1 MSVTIIGDS
10 ACDMTQE
17 EAARR
22 GIVLLPLKTII
33 DGEEYLDGVT
43 ITHDEFYEKLGTCQE
58 LPSTSQVSPAAFA
71 DAFQQATADGG
82 EAVAVTLSGGL
93 SGTVQSAHIAAADF
107 PGKVWVVDSENV
119 TAGERILLEYAV
131 ILRDRGLSAQ
141 EIARKLDREK
151 KRICLLARFDMVKYL
166 MKGGRLSRAA
176 ALGCSVLNIKPLV
189 TVVDGEAKLVG
200 KGRGARHSR
209 ALLTELIHKHGG
221 IDFSMPYMLAYTGA
235 DDSLIR
241 EYAEENRSLWPCA
254 VDALPFSKVGSTIGT
269 HAGPGAIAVAFF
281 AKAQQA

>member
-22 GIVLLPLKTII
+22 GIILLPLRTLI

-43 ITHDEFYEKLGTCQE
+43 ITHEEFYEKLETCRE
-58 LPSTSQVSPAAFA
+58 LPSTSQVSPAAFGE
-71 DAFQQATADGG
+71 AFQRVTAGGG
-82 EAVAVTLSGGL
+82 EAVVVALSGGL
-93 SGTVQSAHIAAADF
+93 SGTVQSAHIAAEDF
-107 PGKVWVVDSENV
+107 PGRVWVVDSENV
-119 TAGERILLEYAV
+119 TAGERVLLEYAV
-131 ILRDRGLSAQ
+131 LLRDRGLSAG
-141 EIARKLDREK
+141 EIARTLEREK
-151 KRICLLARFDMVKYL
+151 KRVCLLARFDMVKYL

-189 TVVDGEAKLVG
+189 TMVDGEARLIG

-209 ALLTELIHKHGG
+209 ALLTELIHRHGG

-241 EYAEENRSLWPCA
+241 EYAEENRALWPCA

-281 AKAQQA
+281 KK

>member
-43 ITHDEFYEKLGTCQE
+43 ITHEEFYQRLETCRE

-71 DAFQQATADGG
+71 DAFQEAVADGG

-93 SGTVQSAHIAAADF
+93 SGTVQSARIAAADY
-107 PGKVWVVDSENV
+107 PGRVWVVDSENV

-131 ILRDRGLSAQ
+131 ILRDRGLSAG
-141 EIARKLDREK
+141 EIAQRLDRVK
-151 KRICLLARFDMVKYL
+151 KRICLLAQFDTVKYL

-176 ALGCSVLNIKPLV
+176 ALGCSVLNIKPIV
-189 TVVDGEAKLVG
+189 TVVGGEAKLIG
-200 KGRGARHSR
+200 KGRGVKHSR
-209 ALLTELIHKHGG
+209 ALLTGFIHKHGG
-221 IDFSMPYMLAYTGA
+221 IDFSMPFALAYTGG

-241 EYAEENRSLWPCA
+241 EYAEENRDLWA
-254 VDALPFSKVGSTIGT
+254 DHVDALPYYRVGSTIGA

-281 AKAQQA
+281 TQKEV